1 MVNSK
6 RINECAQAMNTI
18 INLINGGII
27 VKSQVGEAIKSGH
40 KVPFHRMLAYAST
53 DTAGNLLYTT
63 VTTFILYYYTDIF
76 GLSVA
81 AAGTILL
88 AARILDAFDAPV
100 WGFIIDHTH
109 TKWGQSRPYFLWMAF
124 PFAIFFILMFWS
136 PNLSGAGKF
145 IWALV
150 TYLLFGISYTGVGT
164 PISSILPNLSNDS
177 EERIKLNST
186 RMIGGNIGYFVT
198 ASFTLTFVALL
209 GGGNEVNGWRNTAI
223 ALAIIGFAL
232 LMFAFFDTRE
242 INTASQ
248 KTLSIAE
255 SIKGAKNNWPWFILV
270 AVFIFYWLG
279 NTSRTSVVVYFT
291 QYNLGHKE
299 FASVLNGLVMFQ
311 IIGMLLIPF
320 LVKKFKKTHVL
331 MFGMFTAAIGQL
343 LVAFIGHSLIGI
355 SIAWIIASV
364 GTGISVSMPFAM
376 LSDTVDYGEWKNG
389 IRASGFL
396 TAIGSSFAIKI
407 GSGLGGW
414 APSMILNNAGYK
426 AGATQTAS
434 SLSAIKFCVSYL
446 PAIFFIVGGL
456 LMVLYL
462 KYENKEPQIKDDLL
476 ARQLAT
482 EADEKL

>member
-1 MVNSK
+1 MTSK
-6 RINECAQAMNTI
+6 IAEAM
-18 INLINGGII
+18 
-27 VKSQVGEAIKSGH
+27 KSDS

-53 DTAGNLLYTT
+53 DAAGNLLYTT

-109 TKWGQSRPYFLWMAF
+109 TKWGKSRPWFLWMAF

-136 PNLSGAGKF
+136 PQLSTGAKF
-145 IWALV
+145 WWAMI

-186 RMIGGNIGYFVT
+186 RMIGGNIGYLVT
-198 ASFTLTFVALL
+198 ATFTLGIAAFL
-209 GGGNEVNGWRNTAI
+209 GGGNDTLGWRYTAI
-223 ALAIIGFAL
+223 IFAIIGFAL
-232 LMFAFFDTRE
+232 LLFAFLDTKE
-242 INTASQ
+242 INQDAE
-248 KTLSIAE
+248 KSIPILK
-255 SIKGAKNNWPWFILV
+255 SIKAAKNNWPWVILV
-270 AVFIFYWLG
+270 VVFIFYWLG
-279 NTSRTSVVVYFT
+279 NASRTSVVVYYT
-291 QYNLGHKE
+291 QYNLGVKG
-299 FASVLNGLVMFQ
+299 FASVLNALVMFQ
-311 IIGMLLIPF
+311 MVGMLLIPL
-320 LVKKFKKTHVL
+320 LVKKIKKSHVL
-331 MFGMFTAAIGQL
+331 IFGMCLAAFGQL
-343 LVAFIGHSLIGI
+343 LIPLAGHSLISLGI
-355 SIAWIIASV
+355 VWSIASV

-414 APSMILNNAGYK
+414 APSVILNKVGYTT
-426 AGATQTAS
+426 GVNQSHST
-434 SLSAIKFCVSYL
+434 LSAIQFCISYL
-446 PAIFFIVGGL
+446 PAIFFVIGAL
-456 LMVLYL
+456 IMILYIR
-462 KYENKEPQIKDDLL
+462 YESKENQIKADLN
-476 ARQLAT
+476 ARRDTL
-482 EADEKL
+482 

>member
-1 MVNSK
+1 M
-6 RINECAQAMNTI
+6 
-18 INLINGGII
+18 
-27 VKSQVGEAIKSGH
+27 KSHIGEAIKSN
-40 KVPFHRMLAYAST
+40 KSVPFHRMLAYAST

-63 VTTFILYYYTDIF
+63 VTTFILYYYTDVF
-76 GLSVA
+76 GLTVA

-136 PNLSGAGKF
+136 PNLSHTAKF
-145 IWALV
+145 WWAMI

-164 PISSILPNLSNDS
+164 PISSILPNLSNNS

-186 RMIGGNIGYFVT
+186 RMIGGNIGFFIT
-198 ASFTLTFVALL
+198 ATFTLTFVTFF
-209 GGGNEVNGWRNTAI
+209 GRGNDVSGWRTTAI
-223 ALAIIGFAL
+223 VLAIIGFAL
-232 LMFAFFDTRE
+232 LMFAFMDTRE
-242 INTASQ
+242 INTQSQ
-248 KTLSIAE
+248 KSLPIMS
-255 SIKGAKNNWPWFILV
+255 SIKAAKSNWPWFILV
-270 AVFIFYWLG
+270 IVFIFYWLG
-279 NTSRTSVVVYFT
+279 NASRTSVLVYYT

-299 FASVLNGLVMFQ
+299 FASILNALVMFQ

-331 MFGMFTAAIGQL
+331 IFGMCLAAIGQL
-343 LVAFIGHSLIGI
+343 LISMTGTSLVALGAAWSLA
-355 SIAWIIASV
+355 SI

-414 APSMILNNAGYK
+414 APSMILNHAGYK
-426 AGATQTAS
+426 AGVTQTAT
-434 SLSAIKFCVSYL
+434 SLSAIKFSFSYL
-446 PAIFFIVGGL
+446 PAIFFAIGAL
-456 LMVLYL
+456 IMVLYL
-462 KYENKEPQIKDDLL
+462 KYEKKETTIKADLIDRRGQV
-476 ARQLAT
+476 A
-482 EADEKL
+482 ED